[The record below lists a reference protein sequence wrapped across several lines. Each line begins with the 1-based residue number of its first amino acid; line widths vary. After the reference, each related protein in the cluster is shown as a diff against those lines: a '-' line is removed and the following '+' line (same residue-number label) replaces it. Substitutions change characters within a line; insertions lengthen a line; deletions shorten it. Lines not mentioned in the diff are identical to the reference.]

1 MKFNERLK
9 KLREEK
15 GLTQVQLSE
24 LTGIST
30 RMIQKY
36 ESANARPRLDAAEKI
51 AKALNVTADQL
62 LGNADMLVAQATE
75 KYGSR
80 GAKQAQQLTEEVTG
94 LFAGGDMAEEDMD
107 IMMQAIQQAYWIAK
121 EKNRK
126 YTPKK
131 YRAENDMIPKK

>member
-1 MKFNERLK
+1 MIMKFNERLK

-24 LTGIST
+24 LTGISA

-36 ESANARPRLDAAEKI
+36 ESGNARPRLDAAEKI

-62 LGNADMLVAQATE
+62 LGNADMLVAQAAE
-75 KYGSR
+75 KYGAR
-80 GAKQAQQLTEEVTG
+80 GAKQAKQLTDEVTG

-131 YRAENDMIPKK
+131 YRVEE

>member
-9 KLREEK
+9 KLREGR

-24 LTGIST
+24 LTGISA

-36 ESANARPRLDAAEKI
+36 ESGNARPRLDAAEKI
-51 AKALNVTADQL
+51 AKALNITADQL
-62 LGNADMLVAQATE
+62 LGNADMLVAQAAE

-94 LFAGGDMAEEDMD
+94 LFAGGEMAQEDMD
-107 IMMQAIQQAYWIAK
+107 VMMKAIQDAYWIAK
-121 EKNRK
+121 EKNKK

-131 YRAENDMIPKK
+131 YRSEE

>member
-24 LTGIST
+24 LTGISA

-36 ESANARPRLDAAEKI
+36 ESGNARPRLDAAEKI
-51 AKALNVTADQL
+51 AKALNITADQL
-62 LGNADMLVAQATE
+62 LGNAAMLVAQAAE

-94 LFAGGDMAEEDMD
+94 LFAGGEMAQEDMD
-107 IMMQAIQQAYWIAK
+107 VMMKAIQDAYWIAK
-121 EKNRK
+121 EKNKK

-131 YRAENDMIPKK
+131 YRSEE

>member
-62 LGNADMLVAQATE
+62 LGNADMLVAQAAE

-94 LFAGGDMAEEDMD
+94 LFAGGEMAQEDMD
-107 IMMQAIQQAYWIAK
+107 VMMKAIQDAYWIAK
-121 EKNRK
+121 EKNKK

-131 YRAENDMIPKK
+131 YRSE

>member
-1 MKFNERLK
+1 MIMKFNERLK

-24 LTGIST
+24 LTGISA

-36 ESANARPRLDAAEKI
+36 ESGNARPRLDAAEKI
-51 AKALNVTADQL
+51 AKALNITADQL
-62 LGNADMLVAQATE
+62 LGNADMLVAQAAE

-80 GAKQAQQLTEEVTG
+80 GAKQAQQLTEEVTR
-94 LFAGGDMAEEDMD
+94 LFAGGEMAQEDMD
-107 IMMQAIQQAYWIAK
+107 VMMKAIQDAYWIAK
-121 EKNRK
+121 EKNKK

-131 YRAENDMIPKK
+131 YRSEE